1 MNILIGTIL
10 IWGAAVFAVR
20 HLQRTAPAEMPQLWR
35 KARRTFVFMLPRVL
49 AGLLGAGF
57 LAALLPAQLVDR
69 WFGAEAGLTG
79 ILLATLF
86 GAVTPGGPFVA
97 FAIGASAIKA
107 GAGAGALVAYVSA
120 WSVVCLLRTISY
132 EVPLMGIAFTRTRLL
147 ATLPAPVALGV
158 AAHLVGRLWA

>member
-1 MNILIGTIL
+1 MNILIGTVL
-10 IWGAAVFAVR
+10 IWIAAFFAVR
-20 HLQRTAPAEMPQLWR
+20 HLRRTAPAAMPRLWQQSLQ
-35 KARRTFVFMLPRVL
+35 TFLFMLPRVL

-57 LAALLPAQLVDR
+57 LAALLPAALVDR
-69 WFGAEAGLTG
+69 WFGADAGVTG

-107 GAGAGALVAYVSA
+107 GAGAGALVAYVSS

-132 EVPLMGIAFTRTRLL
+132 EVPLMGASFTRIRLL
-147 ATLPAPVALGV
+147 VSLPVPVLLGL
-158 AAHLVGRLWA
+158 AAHVIWRSVL